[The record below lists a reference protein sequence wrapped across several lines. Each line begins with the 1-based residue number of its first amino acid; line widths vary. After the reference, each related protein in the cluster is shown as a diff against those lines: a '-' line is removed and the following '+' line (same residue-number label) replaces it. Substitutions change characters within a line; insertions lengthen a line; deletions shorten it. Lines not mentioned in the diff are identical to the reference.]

1 MAYEAKTNW
10 KLDDTVMP
18 EDLNRIEQG
27 IVNVETNLGNKA
39 TSKHFT
45 ATIPVTGWSAE
56 APYTI
61 EIPVEGMLESDKN
74 FPISPVYA
82 DDLYE
87 AQSEAW
93 SKVSYINAG
102 ADKIIV
108 TCKSELPTTAIPIQ
122 ITVVR

>member
-1 MAYEAKTNW
+1 MAYEAKINW

-18 EDLNRIEQG
+18 SDMNRIEQG
-27 IVNVETNLGNKA
+27 IADIENNLNNKA
-39 TSKHFT
+39 TSTEFT
-45 ATIPVTGWSAE
+45 AIIPVTGWSSE

-61 EIPVEGMLESDKN
+61 EIPVVGMLESDKN
-74 FPISPVYA
+74 FPVSPVYT

-93 SKVSYINAG
+93 SKISYIKSDV
-102 ADKIIV
+102 DKIIV
-108 TCKSELPTTAIPIQ
+108 TCKTELPATAIPIQ